1 MSAVLLVN
9 FSGLNGI
16 GDNIVMELDTTTF
29 VLGVLNAFVLATA
42 LVIRA
47 LKTRVEVNDWNKLP
61 A

>member
-1 MSAVLLVN
+1 MLVN